1 MRDRRKLAALGLLA
15 CALAAPW
22 ILPPYELNVL
32 ARCGALAILALG
44 LVLLWGEAGILSLGQ
59 GVFFGLGGYVL
70 AMNLKQAALGPG
82 EIPDFMVWS
91 GLEALPVWW
100 RPFANPVIALAGVVL
115 VPAAIAAAYSWLVFR
130 RRVRGVYFSLITQ
143 ALALAFATLLISKQ
157 PFTGG
162 FNGLTDFHTLLGFE
176 LAADETVRALY
187 WTTIMVLA
195 LAFLGVRALMQSRY
209 GTLLRATRDG
219 ENRVR
224 YLGYDPSPYRIVA
237 FTVAAALAGMAGALF
252 TLHSGVISPALVGVV
267 PSIEM
272 VVWVA
277 VGGRNSLGGAIAGT
291 VLVNFAKDKVSSA
304 LPELWPYVLGVL
316 FVLVV
321 LLLPDGLVSLWK
333 KWPRWGGRRSD
344 GPVGVL
350 PPAAAPAL
358 GATPA
363 SARIAEST
371 STAFTAPK

>member
-1 MRDRRKLAALGLLA
+1 MRDRGKLAAVGLLV
-15 CALAAPW
+15 CALAAPFV
-22 ILPPYELNVL
+22 LPPYELNVL
-32 ARCGALAILALG
+32 ARCSALAILGLG

-70 AMNLKQAALGPG
+70 AMNLKQAALAPG

-91 GLEALPVWW
+91 GLDALPVWW
-100 RPFANPVIALAGVVL
+100 RPFANPVIALAAVVL
-115 VPAAIAAAYSWLVFR
+115 VPAALAAAYSWLVFR
-130 RRVRGVYFSLITQ
+130 RRVGGVYFALITQ

-162 FNGLTDFHTLLGFE
+162 FNGLTDFHTLMGFE
-176 LAADETVRALY
+176 LAADNTVLALY
-187 WTTIMVLA
+187 WTTIILLA
-195 LAFLGVRALMQSRY
+195 LAYLGVRALMQSRY

-224 YLGYDPSPYRIVA
+224 YLGYDPSPYRVVA
-237 FTVAAALAGMAGALF
+237 FTVAAALAGVAGALF

-291 VLVNFAKDKVSSA
+291 ILVNFAKDKVSSA
-304 LPELWPYVLGVL
+304 LPELWPYALGAL

-321 LLLPDGLVSLWK
+321 LLLPEGLVSLVP
-333 KWPRWGGRRSD
+333 KWGRRREHKS
-344 GPVGVL
+344 PV
-350 PPAAAPAL
+350 P
-358 GATPA
+358 
-363 SARIAEST
+363 I
-371 STAFTAPK
+371 TAPK